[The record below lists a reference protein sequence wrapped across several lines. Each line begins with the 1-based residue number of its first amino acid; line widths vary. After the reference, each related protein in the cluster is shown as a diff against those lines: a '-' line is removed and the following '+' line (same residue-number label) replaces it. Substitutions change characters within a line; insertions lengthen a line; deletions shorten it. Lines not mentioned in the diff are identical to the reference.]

1 MDSRYSEKISFNQY
15 DSYDNVLEQQKAGDM
30 KQSYIWDYKSS
41 LPIAEATNA
50 SVTDIAAT
58 SFESD
63 GTGGFSYI
71 GVPVATSLSLTGT
84 KMLRFNK

>member
-1 MDSRYSEKISFNQY
+1 
-15 DSYDNVLEQQKAGDM
+15 M
-30 KQSYIWDYKSS
+30 KQSYIWTTSLS

-71 GVPVATSLSLTGT
+71 GVPVATVYRSRVQNV
-84 KMLRFNK
+84 RFNKLM